1 MALGAWH
8 CVCFRCSLFVGP
20 RYSQWLF
27 TEFCLSNNVCV
38 RVYNQSRIQEMID
51 QRGEPEFMDPPANA
65 FYKVNP
71 SYIALSSG
79 VSYAAK

>member
-1 MALGAWH
+1 MALGAGAARLWDPGLA
-8 CVCFRCSLFVGP
+8 R
-20 RYSQWLF
+20 LF

-38 RVYNQSRIQEMID
+38 RVYNQSRIREMID

-65 FYKVNP
+65 FYQVHP
-71 SYIALSSG
+71 SYTTLSSG